1 MLASALVTV
10 IVAFPAVVPDF
21 TATVFPLTLAVAILL
36 LFEETLNV
44 PVFSLTVN
52 AVLFGYVIVPLVS
65 DNFNFPSA
73 LFTTAVLVT
82 VSVLYPILLA
92 FTITETDVAFII
104 CGIFSIYVFPLS
116 IEYSTFESLGN
127 TFTLVN
133 ISCGCPSY
141 VPTYG
146 TTSNVNVWLSALT
159 SSTSIS
165 YPFFF
170 TIKVLSFFLVTPS
183 ILDGTLD
190 VKNSS
195 NVSSFFVSLCS
206 STN

>member
-1 MLASALVTV
+1 M
-10 IVAFPAVVPDF
+10 
-21 TATVFPLTLAVAILL
+21 L

-44 PVFSLTVN
+44 PVFSLTLN
-52 AVLFGYVIVPLVS
+52 AVLLGYVIVPLVS
-65 DNFNFPSA
+65 DNVNFPSA
-73 LFTTAVLVT
+73 LFTTAVFVT
-82 VSVLYPILLA
+82 VSVLYPVLLA
-92 FTITETDVAFII
+92 FTITETDEAFII

-116 IEYSTFESLGN
+116 IEYSILASLGE

-133 ISCGCPSY
+133 MSCDCPSY

-159 SSTSIS
+159 STSIS

-170 TIKVLSFFLVTPS
+170 TIKVLSSFLFTPS

-190 VKNSS
+190 AKNSS

-206 STN
+206 NTN